1 MKNIQNKIRI
11 TFLITLISVTTAFA
25 DDDPGFGYDGDPGT
39 PAAPIENYIVLLF
52 ILAIVLGFYVV
63 QKSFTP
69 NKL

>member
-39 PAAPIENYIVLLF
+39 PAAPIENYISIIYISNRSWFLCSSKK
-52 ILAIVLGFYVV
+52 FY
-63 QKSFTP
+63 S
-69 NKL
+69 